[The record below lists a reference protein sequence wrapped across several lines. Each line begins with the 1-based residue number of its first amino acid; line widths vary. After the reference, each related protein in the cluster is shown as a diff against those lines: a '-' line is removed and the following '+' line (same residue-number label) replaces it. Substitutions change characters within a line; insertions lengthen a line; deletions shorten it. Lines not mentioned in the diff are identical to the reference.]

1 MNIQMNNFASH
12 ALFFMRESILPSLT
26 AQQKKVLVIA
36 SIAFAWL
43 AACYLM
49 FQSCNFEVKN
59 EDDDKTL
66 PDNLVKKAKFLPQ
79 TAQDFIEAGKTLRLD
94 EKVRFPDGT
103 EMSQEEVFLK
113 AIELDPDCSVAYNY
127 LGTICDAKS
136 KIKLPD
142 GTEMTQQQLFLQAI
156 EKDPKNSSAICNLGS
171 TLEGGG
177 SMVLPNGTQ
186 LTREEQFVR
195 VIRKHQAVAHP
206 SLTKI
211 SLPNDA
217 AEMTRREL
225 FLRAIECDPA
235 NPAPYFNLCF
245 TLQPNESIKLPDGKK
260 MDARALCI
268 HALRLNPDYA
278 EAWSDLANTIPVIFL
293 GHLPYKFPK
302 MKPITRLELYLDAVE
317 LDPNDGSVYSNIA
330 LFLDEDEFIE
340 LPNGEK
346 MDRIDLL
353 LKAIELDPYYYN
365 YYAHLAQVLL
375 DDEEVELHDGTIMTR
390 SELLDKV
397 DDCANKYGL
406 EMSPY

>member
-1 MNIQMNNFASH
+1 MNIQMNSLASH
-12 ALFFMRESILPSLT
+12 ALFFMRESAVPSLT
-26 AQQKKVLVIA
+26 EKLKKILVIA
-36 SIAFAWL
+36 SIAFALL

-49 FQSCNFEVKN
+49 LRSSKIEVKN

-66 PDNLVKKAKFLPQ
+66 PDNWVKKTKHQPQ
-79 TAQDFIEAGKTLRLD
+79 TAQDFIEAGKKLRLD
-94 EKVRFPDGT
+94 EKIQFPDGT
-103 EMSQEEVFLK
+103 EMSQEEIFLK
-113 AIELDPDCSVAYNY
+113 AIELDPDCSSAYNY
-127 LGTICDAKS
+127 LGTICDALS

-142 GTEMTQQQLFLQAI
+142 GAEMTQQQLFLKAI
-156 EKDPKNSSAICNLGS
+156 EKDPNNSSAICNLGS

-177 SMVLPNGTQ
+177 SMVLPNGAQ
-186 LTREEQFVR
+186 LTREQQFVR

-245 TLQPNESIKLPDGKK
+245 TLQRNESVKLPDGKK

-268 HALRLNPDYA
+268 HTLRLNPNYA
-278 EAWSDLANTIPVIFL
+278 EAWSDLANTIPVIFS
-293 GHLPYKFPK
+293 GNRPYQFPK
-302 MKPITRLELYLDAVE
+302 MKPLTRLELYLDAVE

-330 LFLDEDEFIE
+330 LFLNEDETIE
-340 LPNGEK
+340 LPNGDQ
-346 MDRIDLL
+346 MDCIELL
-353 LKAIELDPYYYN
+353 LKAIELDPFYYS
-365 YYAHLAQVLL
+365 YYAHLAQILY
-375 DDEEVELHDGTIMTR
+375 DDEEVELHDGTILTR